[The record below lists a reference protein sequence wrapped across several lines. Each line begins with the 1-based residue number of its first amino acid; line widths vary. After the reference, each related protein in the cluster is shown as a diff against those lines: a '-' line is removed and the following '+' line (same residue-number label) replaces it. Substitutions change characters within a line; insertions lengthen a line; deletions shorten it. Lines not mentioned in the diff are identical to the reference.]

1 MKLAFAVSLAVA
13 VTLSTFGT
21 VYSQQQ
27 QRQLKAIPVK
37 SYVLTDP
44 DGTPRYLVQYS
55 EDSKFR
61 TVYYVKP
68 AKTVES
74 NPPQRAESYRRPA
87 PKKRFIWPNE
97 WM

>member
-1 MKLAFAVSLAVA
+1 MKLAFAVSLALA
-13 VTLSTFGT
+13 VTLSVTGA
-21 VYSQQQ
+21 VHSQQQ
-27 QRQLKAIPVK
+27 YKAIPVK

-55 EDSKFR
+55 EGSNFR

-74 NPPQRAESYRRPA
+74 NPPQRAETYRRPA
-87 PKKRFIWPNE
+87 PKKRFVWPNE